1 MRIMNSK
8 IKKWIIPS
16 IIVILIILGVLFVKT
31 QKEQDERVQ
40 GGIYAALLRAEAM
53 VEEIDKES
61 KIVKVELL
69 EDSSFFES
77 KTVSLDCN
85 DGIYNFYKLETGQK
99 IVFYFFYAYL
109 GQETLLIDKIDIDVP

>member
-1 MRIMNSK
+1 M
-8 IKKWIIPS
+8 
-16 IIVILIILGVLFVKT
+16 KT

-40 GGIYAALLRAEAM
+40 GGIYTILFHAEAM
-53 VEEIDKES
+53 VEEIDKEG

-77 KTVSLDCN
+77 NTVFLNCSDE
-85 DGIYNFYKLETGQK
+85 IYNFHKLETGQK

>member
-1 MRIMNSK
+1 M
-8 IKKWIIPS
+8 
-16 IIVILIILGVLFVKT
+16 
-31 QKEQDERVQ
+31 
-40 GGIYAALLRAEAM
+40 LLHAEAM

-77 KTVSLDCN
+77 KTVYLECN
-85 DGIYNFYKLETGQK
+85 DGIYNFYKLEAGQK

-109 GQETLLIDKIDIDVP
+109 GEETLLIDRIDIDIP

>member
-53 VEEIDKES
+53 VEEIDKEG

-77 KTVSLDCN
+77 NTVFLNCSDE
-85 DGIYNFYKLETGQK
+85 IYNFHKLETGQK
-99 IVFYFFYAYL
+99 IAFYFFYAYL
-109 GQETLLIDKIDIDVP
+109 GEKPLLIDSIDIDIP

>member
-16 IIVILIILGVLFVKT
+16 IIVILIILGVLFAKT
-31 QKEQDERVQ
+31 QKEQDERIQ
-40 GGIYAALLRAEAM
+40 GGLYAMLLHAEAM

-77 KTVSLDCN
+77 KTVYLECN
-85 DGIYNFYKLETGQK
+85 DGIYNFYKLEAGQK

-109 GQETLLIDKIDIDVP
+109 GEETLLIDRIDIDIP